1 MVRKNI
7 EELWELVSP
16 EIQQHI
22 GKEEYELWIKP
33 IKPVELT
40 EDGRLIIEVP
50 NKFFYEW
57 VTNNLQ
63 KPLEDCLQKVASSR
77 ETYTVVFKIQETR
90 EVEEHT
96 PRNISDEFRPRE
108 GVSAKSQLIPTH
120 TFDNFVVGTS
130 NQFAHAAAL
139 AVAKEPAKAFNPL
152 FIYGGV
158 GLGKTHLLHAIGNYI
173 LQHHPKL
180 RIICTTC
187 DHFVNDF
194 IEAIRKEEINTF
206 REKYRSIDCLL
217 MDDVQFFIGKPSSQ
231 EEFFYTFNTL
241 YDTKR
246 QIVMTSDRAPREFPE
261 VEERLR
267 SRFEW
272 GVVAAIDPP
281 DFETRVAVLRKK
293 AEEYQK
299 VNNVFIP
306 DDVLLFLAE
315 KIKFNIRSLEG
326 ALTRLIAYSLYLNHE
341 ITIDLAKAILKDTIT
356 LEESEQRISP
366 ESILQCVAEEFK
378 VSIGELKSPKR
389 SDRILYPRQVA
400 MYLLRTL
407 ANLSTLEI
415 GKIFGGKDHTTV
427 LHACNKIKA
436 EIASNP
442 YIDKLINKII
452 QNVKMRNRCG

>member
-1 MVRKNI
+1 MAKKNI
-7 EELWELVSP
+7 EELWEQVSP
-16 EIQQHI
+16 EIQQFI
-22 GKEEYELWIKP
+22 GEKEYELWIKP
-33 IKPVELT
+33 VKPVELT
-40 EDGRLIIEVP
+40 EDGKFIIEVP

-57 VTNNLQ
+57 MTNNLQ
-63 KPLEDCLQKVASSR
+63 KPLESCLQKISSSQ
-77 ETYTVVFKIQETR
+77 EAYTVVFKI
-90 EVEEHT
+90 
-96 PRNISDEFRPRE
+96 RE
-108 GVSAKSQLIPTH
+108 GGCEDDAHANVQERSLLQQENVSVKFQLISTH
-120 TFDNFVVGTS
+120 TFENFVVGPS

-139 AVAKEPAKAFNPL
+139 AVAKEPARAFNPL

-173 LQHHPKL
+173 VQHHPKL
-180 RIICTTC
+180 KIICTTC

-194 IEAIRKEEINTF
+194 IEAIRKEEINAF
-206 REKYRSIDCLL
+206 REKYRNIDCLL

-261 VEERLR
+261 MEERLK

-326 ALTRLIAYSLYLNHE
+326 ALTRLMAYSLYLNQE
-341 ITIDLAKAILKDTIT
+341 LTIDLAKTILKDTIT

-366 ESILQCVAEEFK
+366 ETILQCVAEEFK
-378 VSIGELKSPKR
+378 VSISELKSPKR

-400 MYLLRTL
+400 MYLLRTI
-407 ANLSTLEI
+407 ANLSTIEI

-427 LHACNKIKA
+427 LHACNKIKS
-436 EIASNP
+436 EMTSNP
-442 YIDKLINKII
+442 YIDRLINKII
-452 QNVKMRNRCG
+452 QNVKMRNRGG